1 MGLLLMLLLLL
12 PLLLL
17 PLLLLSALSRGW
29 RLWIM
34 KDASELSAHSF
45 ACTNTD
51 QDFPAHTQRLSKAG
65 KQQRLGGGRGAYRW
79 AKAR

>member
-12 PLLLL
+12 LLLLL
-17 PLLLLSALSRGW
+17 PLLLLSALSRAGVCV
-29 RLWIM
+29 WIM

-51 QDFPAHTQRLSKAG
+51 QDFPAHTQHLNKG
-65 KQQRLGGGRGAYRW
+65 KQQGLGGGRAYRW

>member
-12 PLLLL
+12 LLLL
-17 PLLLLSALSRGW
+17 PPLLLSALSRGW
-29 RLWIM
+29 RVWIM

-51 QDFPAHTQRLSKAG
+51 QDFPAHTQHLNKG
-65 KQQRLGGGRGAYRW
+65 KQQGLGGGRAYRW